1 MCCLCSETQSLCM
14 LQLCSLTLQVSW
26 ATNTPAK
33 CQCLPQKTDL
43 VNCVFLSIKV
53 GNSGG
58 PLVNLVWLLV
68 FNNICYQFYT
78 YFQSSSKLLAEWIRC
93 VIENKTH
100 WIKKG
105 KIFSIVLWGCW
116 KKVEAKSWI
125 ELINLTQDT
134 GKHLLVNIN
143 VSFQLGRLCVME
155 TNYWKPTGFK
165 TVKSRLAVPK
175 VFTKTKI
182 FSCLWAKVC
191 HQELLVSTIAQPCV
205 TSFFFKIIQ

>member
-1 MCCLCSETQSLCM
+1 MREFKNKWQSGRGVGRKCWRLICCLCSETQSLCM

-105 KIFSIVLWGCW
+105 KIFSIVLWGSW

-155 TNYWKPTGFK
+155 KKLLEAYWFQSCEIQVGSTQGFHK
-165 TVKSRLAVPK
+165 N
-175 VFTKTKI
+175 
-182 FSCLWAKVC
+182 
-191 HQELLVSTIAQPCV
+191 
-205 TSFFFKIIQ
+205 

>member
-1 MCCLCSETQSLCM
+1 MELVENFGDQCAALLWNPESMHAPAMFLNSSSPMSEQYTSQEP
-14 LQLCSLTLQVSW
+14 VF
-26 ATNTPAK
+26 ATK
-33 CQCLPQKTDL
+33 KTDL
-43 VNCVFLSIKV
+43 VNRVFLSIKV

-78 YFQSSSKLLAEWIRC
+78 FFLSSSKLLAEWIRC
-93 VIENKTH
+93 VIDNKTH

-143 VSFQLGRLCVME
+143 VSFQLGRLCVIE
-155 TNYWKPTGFK
+155 KNYW
-165 TVKSRLAVPK
+165 
-175 VFTKTKI
+175 
-182 FSCLWAKVC
+182 
-191 HQELLVSTIAQPCV
+191 
-205 TSFFFKIIQ
+205 